1 MKYLLITKD
10 PATQATISE
19 TEYKSL
25 RKISQD
31 LDSTYC
37 SIYECFLLNEGEKK
51 PPKKLSQVRFNK
63 KYQIKAKA

>member
-1 MKYLLITKD
+1 MKYILFTKNTD
-10 PATQATISE
+10 GTIATE

-37 SIYECFLLNEGEKK
+37 SVYECFLFNEGEKQA
-51 PPKKLSQVRFNK
+51 PKKMSQLRFNK